1 MLKIIKRFT
10 KKEWLMVFASAV
22 FILLQVGLELAIPG
36 YMTKITTA
44 LETAG
49 STTSDI
55 LIPGVQ
61 MLIYSLLSV
70 ASSIVVGYFAANLAA
85 SFSAELR
92 NDVFNQV
99 LDYSETDIGNF
110 STSSL
115 LTRTTNDIT
124 QVQTLIAMGTQALI
138 KAPITAIWAITKIAD
153 KNWEWTA
160 TTGLAL
166 LILVVMLATILILV
180 QPRFKRVQSLT
191 DKLNLVT
198 GENLSG
204 IKVVHAFNAEEYQNQ
219 KFDTANQEITSTN
232 LFANRVLALMN
243 PGMSLIS
250 NGLTLAVYA
259 VGAGLILAATGSA
272 KLSLFSDMIVFSSY
286 AMQVIMAF
294 LMLSIIFVIMPR
306 VSVSITRLNE
316 VLDITPSI
324 TYSNAPVANDTKKG
338 SIEFQNVSFKFNGA
352 EDNSIQNI
360 NFTSKPGSTTAIV
373 GSTGSGK
380 STVLNLMTRRFD
392 ATKGK
397 ILIDGVDIREYP
409 EDQLNDKFGYI
420 PQKAV
425 LFSGTIRSNL
435 DFGTSTNKT
444 GSISDNDL
452 RSALSVAQATDFTQN
467 LDDPVAQ
474 NGDNFSGGQ
483 KQRLAIARAI
493 ARKPEILI
501 FDDSF
506 SALDYENDAKLRKAL
521 SKKTP
526 TTTKIIVAQRIST
539 ILSAD
544 QIIVLNEGKVVGMG
558 THQELLNSNKTYQEI
573 AYSQLSK
580 KELTNNETK

>member
-1 MLKIIKRFT
+1 
-10 KKEWLMVFASAV
+10 
-22 FILLQVGLELAIPG
+22 
-36 YMTKITTA
+36 
-44 LETAG
+44 
-49 STTSDI
+49 
-55 LIPGVQ
+55 
-61 MLIYSLLSV
+61 
-70 ASSIVVGYFAANLAA
+70 
-85 SFSAELR
+85 
-92 NDVFNQV
+92 
-99 LDYSETDIGNF
+99 
-110 STSSL
+110 
-115 LTRTTNDIT
+115 
-124 QVQTLIAMGTQALI
+124 
-138 KAPITAIWAITKIAD
+138 
-153 KNWEWTA
+153 
-160 TTGLAL
+160 
-166 LILVVMLATILILV
+166 
-180 QPRFKRVQSLT
+180 
-191 DKLNLVT
+191 
-198 GENLSG
+198 
-204 IKVVHAFNAEEYQNQ
+204 
-219 KFDTANQEITSTN
+219 
-232 LFANRVLALMN
+232 MN

-294 LMLSIIFVIMPR
+294 LMLSIIFVIIPR
-306 VSVSITRLNE
+306 VSVSIARLNE

-324 TYSNAPVANDTKKG
+324 TYSNAPVSNDTKKG

>member
-1 MLKIIKRFT
+1 
-10 KKEWLMVFASAV
+10 
-22 FILLQVGLELAIPG
+22 
-36 YMTKITTA
+36 
-44 LETAG
+44 
-49 STTSDI
+49 
-55 LIPGVQ
+55 

-99 LDYSETDIGNF
+99 LDYSATDIGNF

-219 KFDTANQEITSTN
+219 KFDTANQELTSTN